1 MAVLGNIVIVIG
13 GLIFL
18 LAALGLSRFPDAYT
32 RASSVGT
39 AAGLGVTFVVFGAFL
54 VQPGL
59 ADGLKVAIIIPLQLA
74 TCAVGS
80 MMIARSAYL
89 TGVPMRNPH
98 YDDLGQVASKI
109 TD

>member
-1 MAVLGNIVIVIG
+1 MALVGNIVIVMG
-13 GLIFL
+13 GVIYL

-54 VQPGL
+54 VQPGIT
-59 ADGLKVAIIIPLQLA
+59 DGLKVAIIIPLQLA

-89 TGVPMRNPH
+89 TGVPMKNPK
-98 YDDLGQVASKI
+98 YDHLGQIASKVA
-109 TD
+109 D